1 MAATDSSVAESQSTA
16 RIVSVPPD
24 GLASLGEGAAELLAA
39 GLELGAAEL
48 EAASSVPPEQATRSR
63 AGAVSR
69 ARAARPG
76 EDVRVIRGGYVA
88 LTRESRHRDLPVTG
102 FPVSSQPRPWRR
114 AGIRSHTRDM
124 TRTARRLTT
133 LAVAFVALFAV
144 GAVPAQASE
153 SALRERTHARIA
165 AVVSDA
171 VNSGIYSVAQDNYVT
186 SALLPV
192 YVDPKDL
199 SAKVEE
205 RNIEAFWD
213 IVADGAGSTVGSVQ
227 ARIAN
232 GSTLLRV
239 TGDSSGDVQERLYRW
254 LSRPVVEAQFD
265 GKISAAESAT
275 LREDIARSVDRLMR
289 QPGGSDG
296 KVAVSPRRI

>member
-1 MAATDSSVAESQSTA
+1 
-16 RIVSVPPD
+16 
-24 GLASLGEGAAELLAA
+24 
-39 GLELGAAEL
+39 
-48 EAASSVPPEQATRSR
+48 
-63 AGAVSR
+63 
-69 ARAARPG
+69 
-76 EDVRVIRGGYVA
+76 
-88 LTRESRHRDLPVTG
+88 
-102 FPVSSQPRPWRR
+102 
-114 AGIRSHTRDM
+114 M
-124 TRTARRLTT
+124 TRTARRLAT

-192 YVDPKDL
+192 YVDPKAL
-199 SAKVEE
+199 SSKVEE
-205 RNIEAFWD
+205 RTIDAFWD
-213 IVADGAGSTVGSVQ
+213 IVANGAGASVGSVQ

-232 GSTLLRV
+232 GASLLRV

>member
-1 MAATDSSVAESQSTA
+1 
-16 RIVSVPPD
+16 
-24 GLASLGEGAAELLAA
+24 
-39 GLELGAAEL
+39 
-48 EAASSVPPEQATRSR
+48 
-63 AGAVSR
+63 
-69 ARAARPG
+69 
-76 EDVRVIRGGYVA
+76 
-88 LTRESRHRDLPVTG
+88 
-102 FPVSSQPRPWRR
+102 
-114 AGIRSHTRDM
+114 M
-124 TRTARRLTT
+124 TRTAHRLTT
-133 LAVAFVALFAV
+133 LAVALVALFAV

-171 VNSGIYSVAQDNYVT
+171 VTSGVYSVDQENYVT
-186 SALLPV
+186 SALLPT

-205 RNIEAFWD
+205 RNIEAFWG
-213 IVADGAGSTVGSVQ
+213 IVADGAGASVGSVQ

-232 GSTLLRV
+232 GATLLRV

>member
-1 MAATDSSVAESQSTA
+1 
-16 RIVSVPPD
+16 
-24 GLASLGEGAAELLAA
+24 
-39 GLELGAAEL
+39 
-48 EAASSVPPEQATRSR
+48 
-63 AGAVSR
+63 
-69 ARAARPG
+69 
-76 EDVRVIRGGYVA
+76 
-88 LTRESRHRDLPVTG
+88 
-102 FPVSSQPRPWRR
+102 
-114 AGIRSHTRDM
+114 M
-124 TRTARRLTT
+124 TRTARRLAT

-192 YVDPKDL
+192 YVDPKAL
-199 SAKVEE
+199 SSKVEE
-205 RNIEAFWD
+205 RTIDAFWD
-213 IVADGAGSTVGSVQ
+213 IVANGAGASVSSVQ